1 MAKLLFCLCV
11 SLSLFADEFVTNAI
25 KILEDNN
32 IDTSPLFPHDND
44 KANYI
49 HTVMYYLLKGKN
61 CAYCSCDMFMAEGD
75 LVRQDYWNKFMQEVQ
90 AGG

>member
-1 MAKLLFCLCV
+1 
-11 SLSLFADEFVTNAI
+11 
-25 KILEDNN
+25 
-32 IDTSPLFPHDND
+32 
-44 KANYI
+44 
-49 HTVMYYLLKGKN
+49 MYYLLKGKN